1 MSYILS
7 TNFIEVFLMILEKRT
22 DYAKNSI
29 NWLVIVM
36 EKVDLCL

>member
-22 DYAKNSI
+22 EKAKAALTG
-29 NWLVIVM
+29 W
-36 EKVDLCL
+36 